1 MHFPYILC
9 TLFIAIL
16 PLSFFFLPSPPF
28 ACISL
33 TYANFSTPPLLR
45 RVNLYHFLIPI
56 PNLRSWLDRL
66 WLLIS
71 GLISSSSG
79 VGLC

>member
-9 TLFIAIL
+9 TPFIAIL
-16 PLSFFFLPSPPF
+16 PLSFFFLLSPPF

-56 PNLRSWLDRL
+56 PNLRSL